1 MRNAVLEEAQ
11 AGIKIVGRN
20 INNLRYTDDTTLRAE
35 SQEQLKGFLMKV
47 KEKSEKD
54 GKTQHSKNKYHD
66 LITSWQIDGKTMET
80 VIDLICLGSKIST
93 DGDCSQENKR
103 LTKSSQCIKKHR
115 HHFANKYPYSQSYV
129 FSRSH
134 VWM

>member
-1 MRNAVLEEAQ
+1 MA
-11 AGIKIVGRN
+11 
-20 INNLRYTDDTTLRAE
+20 
-35 SQEQLKGFLMKV
+35 S
-47 KEKSEKD
+47 SP
-54 GKTQHSKNKYHD
+54 
-66 LITSWQIDGKTMET
+66 ITSWQIDGKTMET

-103 LTKSSQCIKKHR
+103 LTKPSQCIKKHR

-134 VWM
+134 VWL